1 MFIYSEKGIVLHM
14 FRSLLRIIC
23 AMSKIYILIVFLLL
37 LCSCKKYTNKYQKLV
52 DEWHGKEII
61 FPDYMPFTIYAND
74 TVNYSVDGDL
84 KILLYI
90 DAVGCTSCKMRIS
103 EWKLFISQIDSIS
116 NNSIPFIFIMRPKD
130 TNNNDYIRSFLK
142 KNFFNKPV
150 YIDNDNIMNNKNHFP
165 TEIQLQTFLLD
176 RENKV
181 ILMGNPIYNPEIKQL
196 YLKVIKEQQQK

>member
-1 MFIYSEKGIVLHM
+1 
-14 FRSLLRIIC
+14 
-23 AMSKIYILIVFLLL
+23 MSKIYILIVFLLL

-165 TEIQLQTFLLD
+165 TEIQLQTFLLG